1 VKLSCADR
9 IVVVCGL
16 LLSLFCFS
24 AAVAAVTT
32 AAMATATITVAATV
46 VATAVVTTDVAAAA
60 KQNSVPC
67 ERLSSRGPFSLL

>member
-1 VKLSCADR
+1 M
-9 IVVVCGL
+9 
-16 LLSLFCFS
+16 
-24 AAVAAVTT
+24 AAVTT